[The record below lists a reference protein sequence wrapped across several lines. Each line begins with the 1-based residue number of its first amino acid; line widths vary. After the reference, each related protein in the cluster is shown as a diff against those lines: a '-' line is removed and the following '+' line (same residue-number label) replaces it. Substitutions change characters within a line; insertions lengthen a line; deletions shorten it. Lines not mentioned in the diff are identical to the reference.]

1 MSTSKHTSSTT
12 STTTGGQDKLAALH
26 EQISDGV
33 AVLVESQG
41 WRAMLDTAAKFHSY
55 SLGNLLLIGAQA
67 PQATRVAGF
76 RSWQSLGRQVRKGER
91 GIAILAPCTY
101 RPKTAERAEPAA
113 PAGHEPATSCSGEAA
128 PQGAGGKQQVRG
140 FRVVHVFDAA
150 QTEGDPL
157 LEVAPALLTGQAPAG
172 LWKDLASQ
180 VAGHG
185 YALERGDCCGAN
197 GYTDPSRRV
206 VRVRDDIDDAQAVKT
221 LIHELGHLECGHVA
235 DLPTYATC
243 RGRCEVEAESIA
255 YVVAAAHGLDASG
268 YTFAYVAGWAGG
280 DRTRVRQAAET
291 VTKAARTIL
300 GHCSIDT
307 ATAPDDLA
315 DTA

>member
-1 MSTSKHTSSTT
+1 MSTSTSTSSTT
-12 STTTGGQDKLAALH
+12 STTTGGQDRLAALH

-33 AVLVESQG
+33 AALVESDG

-55 SLGNLLLIGAQA
+55 SLGNLLLIGGQA

-76 RSWQSLGRQVRKGER
+76 RSWQSVGRQVRKGER

-101 RPKTAERAEPAA
+101 RPKTSSSTTDSTREQPQDERGGPAA
-113 PAGHEPATSCSGEAA
+113 PAAS
-128 PQGAGGKQQVRG
+128 GKQLRG
-140 FRVVHVFDAA
+140 FRVVHVFALH
-150 QTEGDPL
+150 QTEGAPL
-157 LEVAPALLTGQAPAG
+157 PEVAPTLLTGQAPAG
-172 LWKDLASQ
+172 LWADLASQ
-180 VAGHG
+180 VAGYG
-185 YALERGDCCGAN
+185 YALERGDCAGAN
-197 GYTDPSRRV
+197 GYTDPTRLV
-206 VRVRDDIDDAQAVKT
+206 VRVRDDIDEAQAVKT
-221 LIHELGHLECGHVA
+221 LAHELGHLECGHVT

-280 DRTRVRQAAET
+280 DLTQVRQAAET

-300 GHCSIDT
+300 DHCSANT